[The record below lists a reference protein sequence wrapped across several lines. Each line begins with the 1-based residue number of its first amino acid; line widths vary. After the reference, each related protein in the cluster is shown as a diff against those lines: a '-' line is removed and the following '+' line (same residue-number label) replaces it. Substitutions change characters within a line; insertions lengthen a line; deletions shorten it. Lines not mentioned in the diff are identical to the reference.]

1 MLVIEELIHHYSAL
15 CTQVPLRP
23 VRNGD
28 EHVLAV
34 TALNSLLDA
43 GASDENHP
51 LASLVEML
59 GDMIDDYEESQLLQ
73 SASTPAGV
81 LRFLL
86 QQHKLAQADLP
97 EIGSQGVMS
106 EILAGK
112 RTLNVRQIRALANR
126 FSVSPAVFLEDSRQT
141 STSRVTSKAGSS

>member
-1 MLVIEELIHHYSAL
+1 MLVIEELIRHYAAL

-23 VRNGD
+23 VGNGD
-28 EHVLAV
+28 EHAQAV
-34 TALNSLLDA
+34 AALNALLDA
-43 GASDENHP
+43 GASEENHP
-51 LASLVEML
+51 LASLVEIL
-59 GDMIDDYEESQLLQ
+59 GDLIEDYEEFLLLQ

-86 QQHKLAQADLP
+86 EQHNLAQADLP
-97 EIGSQGVMS
+97 EIGSQGVVS

-112 RTLNVRQIRALANR
+112 RALNIRQIRALASR
-126 FSVSPAVFLEDSRQT
+126 FSVSPTVFMEERHHM